1 VQSSERLVD
10 PATLTRPPVVLVY
23 DFATHPEDERGREST
38 REDSERAIAT
48 ANSLSEQT
56 VEKLREKGIHAERAS
71 AGTAP
76 PLHAFL
82 LKGQFVTIDAG
93 SRIQR
98 MVIGFGAGASELEVR
113 VQVYQQMAAGPRRIA
128 RAEVD
133 AHGSRKPGMAVP
145 IAGGAAAGSAA
156 VSAAVSG
163 GMTLV
168 TEKRGGMDQD
178 AGNLAKQIAERAEIF
193 WKEQG
198 WL

>member
-1 VQSSERLVD
+1 
-10 PATLTRPPVVLVY
+10 VVLVY
-23 DFATHPEDERGREST
+23 DFATHSEDGTAGEALT
-38 REDSERAIAT
+38 EDRERAIAT
-48 ANSLSEQT
+48 AHSLSEQT

-71 AGTAP
+71 GGTDP
-76 PLHAFL
+76 PLYAFL
-82 LKGQFVTIDAG
+82 VKGQFVTIDAG
-93 SRIQR
+93 SRIKR

-113 VQVYQQMAAGPRRIA
+113 VQVYQQTAAGPRRIA
-128 RAEVD
+128 EAEVD

-168 TEKRGGMDQD
+168 TEKRGGMDRD
-178 AGNLAKQIAERAEIF
+178 AGNLAKQIAERAETF